1 MLRKFQVVITKSDPR
16 FGDEDVVLEVQ
27 DVIWD
32 VAWKLAQK
40 WAKKG
45 YFGSV
50 YNLMGECV
58 DEALPAELAMEGS

>member
-1 MLRKFQVVITKSDPR
+1 MLRKFQVVATVADPR
-16 FGDEDVVLEVQ
+16 YGDEKVVFEVQ

-40 WAKKG
+40 WSKMG
-45 YFGSV
+45 YWSSV

-58 DEALPAELAMEGS
+58 DEAYPADLAMEAV